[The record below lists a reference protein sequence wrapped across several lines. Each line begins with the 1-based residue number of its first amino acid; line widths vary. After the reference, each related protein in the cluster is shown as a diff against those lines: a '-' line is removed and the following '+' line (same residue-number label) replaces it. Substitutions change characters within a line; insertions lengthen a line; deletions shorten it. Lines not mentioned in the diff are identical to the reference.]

1 MKATM
6 DGHVLAEAPDD
17 ETIVIEG
24 NVYFP
29 PTAVIHGL
37 LSESDTQCTCPWKGR
52 SQYFDA
58 TIGDK
63 RVGDVAWS
71 YPDPRA
77 SAIEVVGRD
86 FSGYVA
92 FSPGVA
98 VSRG

>member
-6 DGHVLAEAPDD
+6 HGHVLAEAPDD

-29 PTAVIHGL
+29 PTTVLHDL
-37 LSESDTQCTCPWKGR
+37 LSESDTQYTCPWKGR
-52 SQYFDA
+52 SQYFNA
-58 TIGDK
+58 TIDDK
-63 RVGDVAWS
+63 QVRDVAWS
-71 YPDPRA
+71 YPDLRA
-77 SAIEVVGRD
+77 SAIDVVGRD

-92 FSPGVA
+92 FSPGVV